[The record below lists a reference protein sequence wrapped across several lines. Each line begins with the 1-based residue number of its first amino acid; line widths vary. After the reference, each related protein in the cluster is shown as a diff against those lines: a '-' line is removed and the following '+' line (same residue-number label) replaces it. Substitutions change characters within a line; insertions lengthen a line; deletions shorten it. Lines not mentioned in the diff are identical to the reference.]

1 MSAGIWLARHAQ
13 NLLGAL
19 GALSR
24 NPVGTFLT
32 VSVIGIALA
41 LPTALN
47 VLVQTGKSA
56 AGNWSD
62 VRDFSVYM
70 QPATPLAR
78 AEILA
83 RELRKRSGIDSVEL
97 ITADAAIAELGKDP
111 VFANALAA
119 LEGNPL
125 PHTLVVRPA
134 PDMDSEQLGKL
145 GTELQKTPDVDLV
158 KLDLQWVQRLN
169 AGLDFLARL
178 GWIAAVLL
186 GGAVLIIV
194 GNTIRLDIQTRTEEI
209 EVAKLLGATDGF
221 VRRPFLYLGLWYG
234 LFGSLVAVLILA
246 ISLWLLGSPLAS
258 LARLYGSNLALEGL
272 GLTTLG
278 AVLGGGLLAGWSG
291 AWLAVSRH
299 LSGLRPKAQGTL

>member
-1 MSAGIWLARHAQ
+1 MSASIWLARHAQ

-41 LPTALN
+41 LPAALN

-62 VRDFSVYM
+62 VRDFSIYM
-70 QPATPLAR
+70 QPTTPVAR
-78 AEILA
+78 AETLA
-83 RELRKRSGIDSVEL
+83 RELRKRTGIAAVEL
-97 ITADAAIAELGKDP
+97 ITADAAVAELGKDP

-134 PDMDSEQLGKL
+134 TDMDGEQLGKL
-145 GTELQKTPDVDLV
+145 GAELQETPDVDLV
-158 KLDLQWVQRLN
+158 KLDLQWAQRLN

-209 EVAKLLGATDGF
+209 EVAKLLGATDTF

-234 LFGSLVAVLILA
+234 LFGSLVAMLILA
-246 ISLWLLGSPLAS
+246 ISLWLLSNPVGT
-258 LARLYGSNLALEGL
+258 LARLYGSSLELAGL
-272 GLTTLG
+272 GLETLA
-278 AVLGGGLLAGWSG
+278 AVLGAGLLAGWCG
-291 AWLAVSRH
+291 AWLAVARH
-299 LSGLRPKAQGTL
+299 LSGLRPKDWT

>member
-19 GALSR
+19 GAVSR
-24 NPVGTFLT
+24 NPLGTFLT

-41 LPTALN
+41 LPAALN

-56 AGNWSD
+56 AGNWTD

-78 AEILA
+78 AEALA
-83 RELRKRSGIDSVEL
+83 RELRKRNGIDAVQL
-97 ITADAAIAELGKDP
+97 ITADAAVAELGKDP

-119 LEGNPL
+119 LESNPL

-134 PDMDSEQLGKL
+134 ANMGSEQLGKL
-145 GTELQKTPDVDLV
+145 STELQKTPDVDLV

-209 EVAKLLGATDGF
+209 EVAKLLGATDTF

-234 LFGSLVAVLILA
+234 LFGGLVAVLILA
-246 ISLWLLGSPLAS
+246 ISLWLLGGPVAS
-258 LARLYGSNLALEGL
+258 LARLYGSSLALEGL
-272 GLTTLG
+272 GLTTLS

-291 AWLAVSRH
+291 AWLAVTRH
-299 LSGLRPKAQGTL
+299 LSGLRPKH

>member
-1 MSAGIWLARHAQ
+1 MSAGILLARHAQ

-19 GALSR
+19 GALTR

-41 LPTALN
+41 LPAALH

-56 AGNWSD
+56 AGNWDD

-70 QPATPLAR
+70 APATPLPR
-78 AEILA
+78 AEALA
-83 RELRKRSGIDSVEL
+83 RELRQRDGIDSVQL
-97 ITADAAIAELGKDP
+97 ITAEAAVAEMGKDP

-134 PDMDSEQLGKL
+134 AGMDGEQLGKL
-145 GTELQKTPDVDLV
+145 SAELQATPDVDLV

-209 EVAKLLGATDGF
+209 EVAKLLGATDSF

-234 LFGSLVAVLILA
+234 LFGSLLATLILA
-246 ISLWLLGSPLAS
+246 ISLWLLGGPVARLAT
-258 LARLYGSNLALEGL
+258 LYGSNLEMAGVGLE
-272 GLTTLG
+272 TLA

-299 LSGLRPKAQGTL
+299 LSALRPRD

>member
-1 MSAGIWLARHAQ
+1 MSTGIWLARHAQ

-19 GALSR
+19 GAVSR

-41 LPTALN
+41 LPAALN

-62 VRDFSVYM
+62 VRDFSVYL

-78 AEILA
+78 AETLA
-83 RELRKRSGIDSVEL
+83 RELRKRDGIDSVQL
-97 ITADAAIAELGKDP
+97 ISADAAVTELGKDP

-125 PHTLVVRPA
+125 PHTLVVRPT
-134 PDMDSEQLGKL
+134 SELGSEALVKL
-145 GTELQKTPDVDLV
+145 SSELQKTADVDLV
-158 KLDLQWVQRLN
+158 KLDLQWAQRLN

-186 GGAVLIIV
+186 GTAVLVIV

-209 EVAKLLGATDGF
+209 EVAKLLGATDAF

-234 LFGSLVAVLILA
+234 LFGGLVAVLILA
-246 ISLWLLGSPLAS
+246 ISLWLLGTPVARLAH
-258 LARLYGSNLALEGL
+258 LYGSSLTLKGL
-272 GLTTLG
+272 GFTTLL
-278 AVLGGGLLAGWSG
+278 AVLSGGLLAGWSG
-291 AWLAVSRH
+291 AWLAVTRH
-299 LSGLRPKAQGTL
+299 LFGLRPKS

>member
-1 MSAGIWLARHAQ
+1 MSTGIWLARHAQ

-19 GALSR
+19 GAVSR

-41 LPTALN
+41 LPAALN

-78 AEILA
+78 AETLA
-83 RELRKRSGIDSVEL
+83 RELRKRDGIDSVQL
-97 ITADAAIAELGKDP
+97 ISADAAVAELGKDP

-134 PDMDSEQLGKL
+134 SELDSETLGKL
-145 GTELQKTPDVDLV
+145 STELQKTPDVDLV
-158 KLDLQWVQRLN
+158 KLDLQWAQRLN

-186 GGAVLIIV
+186 GTAVLVIV

-209 EVAKLLGATDGF
+209 EVAKLLGATDAF

-234 LFGSLVAVLILA
+234 LLGSLVAVLILA
-246 ISLWLLGSPLAS
+246 ISLWLLSAPIARLAQ
-258 LARLYGSNLALEGL
+258 LYGSGLTLKGL
-272 GLTTLG
+272 GFTTLV

-291 AWLAVSRH
+291 AWLAVTRH
-299 LSGLRPKAQGTL
+299 LSGLRPKV

>member
-1 MSAGIWLARHAQ
+1 MSPGIWLARHAQ

-19 GALSR
+19 GAVSR
-24 NPVGTFLT
+24 NPLGTFLT

-41 LPTALN
+41 LPAALN

-56 AGNWSD
+56 AGNWTD
-62 VRDFSVYM
+62 VRDFSIYL

-78 AEILA
+78 AEALA
-83 RELRKRSGIDSVEL
+83 RELRKRDGIDSVQL
-97 ITADAAIAELGKDP
+97 ITADAAVAELGKDP

-119 LEGNPL
+119 LESNPL

-134 PDMDSEQLGKL
+134 ADMGSEQLGKL
-145 GTELQKTPDVDLV
+145 STELQKTPDVDLV

-209 EVAKLLGATDGF
+209 EVAKLLGATDTF

-234 LFGSLVAVLILA
+234 LFGGLVAVLILA
-246 ISLWLLGSPLAS
+246 VSLWLLGGPVENLAS
-258 LARLYGSNLALEGL
+258 LYGSSLALEGL

-278 AVLGGGLLAGWSG
+278 AVLGGGLLAGWCG
-291 AWLAVSRH
+291 AWLAVTRH
-299 LSGLRPKAQGTL
+299 LSGLSPKY